1 MKFKLFCLGLGLI
14 MLLGGCSSAPSESPQ
29 EYSQTIFAM
38 DTAMT
43 LTAYGEGCE
52 AAVNAAIDE
61 INRLDKLFSVN
72 NENSDIYRLNSEKT
86 AQVSDDTYSLLGS
99 ALDFY
104 EKTDGSL
111 DVAVYPAVK
120 AWGFTTGEHRVPT
133 DEELSE
139 LKNHVNAEN
148 IILGENNTV
157 ALTDSLAEVD
167 LGSVAKGYTSDLVC
181 DIMKDMGITS
191 GIVSLG
197 GNVETIGVKTDG
209 SLWKIGV
216 TDPADE
222 SSLIGTLSLENKA
235 VITSGSY
242 QRYFDLDGVRYHH
255 IIDPET
261 CAPARSGLTSITIVA
276 DSGLTADA
284 YSTAVFVMGL
294 EKGSEFW
301 RNSPDSFDIV
311 FITDDGEV
319 YITEG
324 LKDAFVPRD
333 DIEPN
338 IIEDN

>member
-14 MLLGGCSSAPSESPQ
+14 MLLGGCSSAPSKSPQ

-52 AAVNAAIDE
+52 AAVDAAINE
-61 INRLDKLFSVN
+61 INRLDALFSVN

-104 EKTDGSL
+104 EKTDGAL
-111 DVAVYPAVK
+111 DAAVYPAVK
-120 AWGFTTGEHRVPT
+120 AWGFTTGEHRVP
-133 DEELSE
+133 DESDLSE
-139 LKNHVNAEN
+139 LKTHVNAEN
-148 IILGENNTV
+148 VVLGKNNTV
-157 ALTDSLAEVD
+157 TLTDSLAEVD
-167 LGSVAKGYTSDLVC
+167 LGSVAKGYASDLVC
-181 DIMKDMGITS
+181 NIMKDTGITS

-216 TDPADE
+216 TDPSDE

-242 QRYFDLDGVRYHH
+242 QRYFDLEGVRYHH

-261 CAPARSGLTSITIVA
+261 CAPARSGLTSVTIVS

-311 FITDDGEV
+311 FITDEGEV

>member
-1 MKFKLFCLGLGLI
+1 MKFKLFCLGLGL
-14 MLLGGCSSAPSESPQ
+14 MVLFGGCSSASSNSPE

-52 AAVNAAIDE
+52 AAVNAAISE
-61 INRLDKLFSVN
+61 INRLDALFSVN
-72 NENSDIYRLNSEKT
+72 NENSDIYRLNNEKS

-99 ALDFY
+99 AIDFY
-104 EKTDGSL
+104 EKTYGAL

-120 AWGFTTGEHRVPT
+120 AWGFTTGEHRVPS
-133 DEELSE
+133 DSELSE
-139 LKNHVNAEN
+139 LKTHIGAEN

-157 ALTDSLAEVD
+157 TLTDSLAEVD
-167 LGSVAKGYTSDLVC
+167 LGSVAKGYASDLVC
-181 DIMKDMGITS
+181 NVMKNTGITS

-216 TDPADE
+216 TDPSDE

-261 CAPARSGLTSITIVA
+261 CAPARSGLTSVTIVS

-294 EKGSEFW
+294 EKGSDFW
-301 RNSPDSFDIV
+301 RSSSDSFDIV
-311 FITDDGEV
+311 FITDEGEV

-324 LKDAFVPRD
+324 LKNAFVPRD
-333 DIEPN
+333 DIEPV
-338 IIEDN
+338 IIER